1 MEIHKPDAHRREYAY
16 FELPNQLKVVVGS
29 DPHCDKAGAALTV
42 NTGLCDERKDLPG
55 LAHFLEHML
64 FTGTKKYPK
73 EGEYSEFVK
82 QNGGTTNA
90 NTGCYTTNYMFQ
102 VKVEA
107 LEETLDRFA
116 RFFSEPLLTKDCTDR
131 EINAVDSEFQAG
143 LTHPAWRDIGILNM
157 SANPAHPFHVACGN
171 NKMLRDDPKEKGLDL
186 YEEMLKFYRDFYSA
200 NGMTLSVIGKESI
213 PELEAMIR
221 EKFSVIVNKNLS
233 LPRGDAVSD
242 QPPFLPKEWNRLLLQ
257 SPVKDVKTLKFSWV
271 LPWQAPLWRSKP
283 KAYATHLLGHEGSGS
298 LTARLK
304 ERGLIASCVSSGG
317 GWLEGA
323 FSLLH
328 VQFVLTDGA
337 VHEVEEIG
345 KLLFTY
351 IGMLQKVGAKQWI
364 LEEMQRLHRIQFKF
378 MPDRQPF
385 SLAASIA
392 ANLQVHP
399 PAEVLSGPVLI
410 YDLDVT
416 GAQEILER
424 LTLEA
429 VRVTH
434 QAKVLEERCTERDSS
449 YDSPMK
455 FEELPDAWRESWCNA
470 LHAGSTA
477 EEAVKAAE
485 AVGLHLPHPNP
496 FIPEDL
502 DLKALATP
510 NPVLPRRLQG
520 GEVTR
525 YLFHRQDDVFLQ
537 PKALFLCVIRSS
549 LMPSTAMNALRA
561 TVYTH
566 IVQEALSEYSYDADI
581 ANCSYSLD
589 IGEGSIIFMAG
600 GFHDKLGVLIQAVAQ
615 KMVEIGTSSL
625 DSVPENYYRIVVDRL
640 RDGLRNQAFHS
651 QPLSQAK
658 LRFNELSRR
667 VGVFAPEEFLKELEL
682 LTREKICGIVSEL
695 FSCCHAEAMIA
706 GNQTPEDAQK
716 LVRDLEETLK
726 IPSTMQELKTI
737 EEAAVPSGR
746 TLWNLESTD
755 KDDPNHAV
763 VAKWQLSRGVREA
776 CFLQI
781 VNKILSPKFFDI
793 LRTQQQLGYVVGMGI
808 GPSTHFNF
816 LTAQVQTEFPPDY
829 VRSRIDAFFE
839 EHFKWLEEGLEEE
852 EFQTCLKGAL
862 SELQMK
868 PKNLSEEFGRYQS
881 EFFQRTYDFDRR
893 DRKIQFLE
901 SGQVTLQSLRA
912 FVAEI
917 RAAPLFYVQVR
928 KVLDKED
935 KPLPENAVVPKD
947 PPDLRILQGYEEGRQ
962 QRDEL
967 FRTKERRSKTFKDLV
982 ADQQQ
987 DRTHDVMDQVFFPW

>member
-1 MEIHKPDAHRREYAY
+1 
-16 FELPNQLKVVVGS
+16 
-29 DPHCDKAGAALTV
+29 
-42 NTGLCDERKDLPG
+42 
-55 LAHFLEHML
+55 
-64 FTGTKKYPK
+64 
-73 EGEYSEFVK
+73 
-82 QNGGTTNA
+82 
-90 NTGCYTTNYMFQ
+90 
-102 VKVEA
+102 
-107 LEETLDRFA
+107 
-116 RFFSEPLLTKDCTDR
+116 
-131 EINAVDSEFQAG
+131 
-143 LTHPAWRDIGILNM
+143 
-157 SANPAHPFHVACGN
+157 
-171 NKMLRDDPKEKGLDL
+171 MLRDDPKEKGLDL

-304 ERGLIASCVSSGG
+304 DRERGLIASCVSSGG

-364 LEEMQRLHRIQFKF
+364 LDARASEDD
-378 MPDRQPF
+378 PDRQPF

-399 PAEVLSGPVLI
+399 PAEVLSGP
-410 YDLDVT
+410 DLDVT

-625 DSVPENYYRIVVDRL
+625 EPPLEHGRSRFPQKLGASGDDYSGFSGFSIFQDSVPENYYRIVVDRL

-667 VGVFAPEEFLKELEL
+667 VGVFAPEDRLHRSSTGRFGARKCDHL
-682 LTREKICGIVSEL
+682 GGGS
-695 FSCCHAEAMIA
+695 
-706 GNQTPEDAQK
+706 QT
-716 LVRDLEETLK
+716 
-726 IPSTMQELKTI
+726 
-737 EEAAVPSGR
+737 
-746 TLWNLESTD
+746 
-755 KDDPNHAV
+755 
-763 VAKWQLSRGVREA
+763 
-776 CFLQI
+776 
-781 VNKILSPKFFDI
+781 
-793 LRTQQQLGYVVGMGI
+793 
-808 GPSTHFNF
+808 
-816 LTAQVQTEFPPDY
+816 TEP
-829 VRSRIDAFFE
+829 A
-839 EHFKWLEEGLEEE
+839 H
-852 EFQTCLKGAL
+852 
-862 SELQMK
+862 
-868 PKNLSEEFGRYQS
+868 
-881 EFFQRTYDFDRR
+881 
-893 DRKIQFLE
+893 
-901 SGQVTLQSLRA
+901 
-912 FVAEI
+912 
-917 RAAPLFYVQVR
+917 
-928 KVLDKED
+928 
-935 KPLPENAVVPKD
+935 
-947 PPDLRILQGYEEGRQ
+947 
-962 QRDEL
+962 
-967 FRTKERRSKTFKDLV
+967 
-982 ADQQQ
+982 
-987 DRTHDVMDQVFFPW
+987 